1 MSSYNNRINTPKI
14 PNSQNQAK
22 IEQHLNNFQ
31 LNETNNNLQIG
42 SGPEL
47 KKNKNSYKSLI
58 IIIGVIIII
67 VIVTLILVFAL
78 RKKEDPRPIRPIN
91 PGEDIPSTII
101 SDIITTDII
110 DTTEN
115 IYFDE
120 NNMNY
125 TEAEKLIGLDSIKE
139 NRNILA
145 ETSNNINTLLSFY
158 NNTNLTNVNATI
170 KSDPDNLE
178 FLIDSNKSL
187 LEIVENDL
195 DLYISKYSSLSEQAN
210 ELSNDLS
217 EYINSI
223 PLNKFKEKNII
234 LTEQFEKNIRNL
246 ATVFISN
253 STMLRT
259 LNFDEL
265 KNQIEELNILY
276 NIFLNKTKEVSENLI
291 SSIKLIID
299 KVNFLI
305 IKINDGILEVNQII
319 GSIINE
325 TKIHEKLIE
334 IKNISIS
341 LRQEID
347 DILNEFDEKKLK
359 ISTIQE
365 EMEISNQYIE
375 EEKYIIGNITNLI
388 SKKKTNDDIKIPEL
402 FTLIEPST
410 KLTNNFMVQR
420 NLFES
425 ATQEQ
430 INNIEISVIETST
443 SLDLLFIMDVTGSME
458 PYIDKVKSDLI
469 NIIDGIIKESPGID
483 INLGFVGYRDYG
495 DIYENI
501 DFMKDHIQFKNII
514 KDIHASGGA
523 YNIYTDEDVSLGLE
537 LALKKSWKSR
547 AKLAVFIADA
557 PAHGK
562 KYGGWN
568 SYSYEPERRDLED
581 IIRDMI
587 KKDIAL
593 VCVKIKDSTDI
604 MYKIFGD
611 LYNENTLL
619 KNRFRIIDNNN
630 ISFTTF
636 VKDYAIQL
644 YYGLKINSDDC
655 LLSKQEAKEI
665 LKSQYGINIKKPDEN
680 LRFILGKC
688 SPVLLVPGLYAT
700 KLKVEFNCKGLLKEE
715 RDTTLKNIRLYCGN
729 EICEDETIKSE
740 EYPLLFSLMG
750 PFGILKSL
758 AGNHGACLGHIAT
771 YYQNEKECP
780 KVGEKNICHYS
791 KYVKVGFY
799 GGTTGTKKEGK
810 CGLEGTMNVV
820 QLWGPKTQSFI
831 SEHFANAANSFGTIT
846 KKLKDKNYKI
856 GFSFA
861 ALPNDYRRY
870 LSKNNF
876 AIEVFKSQIN
886 RLYSNTG
893 KPVVVVGHS
902 LGTLVTLTN
911 LIINKSDKEFMKK
924 IKKFIALAPP
934 FSGATKDL
942 DIFFHGMRDFDTNKT
957 KLPLFGAYL
966 MTKSFPVAMELRPKS
981 IAAKLF
987 LDPSYKELGD
997 ALRERLDLERIC
1009 SKYIC
1014 YKIDINKRNKKFD
1027 AIFKGYF
1034 PSLLDPEC
1042 GYENRIGGNEKTF
1055 NKKCLTNIYNVGEC
1069 PTIIAKS
1076 VNPQIEGYLNGSY
1089 CNKYEKEYFYQGEC
1103 DNKERNCLDEVF
1115 YSDKCPNVYSDENA
1129 VNTLIHDFNVNHKF
1143 WKYDEIDKNYFDDYE
1158 TIKSG
1163 IKKSMEYHNE
1173 IDKIKDLPVPPVDTE
1188 IVYASFY
1195 PTLSTLILNDNNFT
1209 EEGDSFYKGGDETV
1223 PTWSSLLTG
1232 LKWIYDIKKKNL
1244 TQKVKLVEYCSR
1256 LAKSG
1261 QYKYSP
1267 DKEQNFAAISCR
1279 CLNQTLNVY
1288 GNDDDI
1294 KKCSHA
1300 QMLQDENL
1308 FDYIYSVINDPKTTI
1323 NDNIDS
1329 KKEVVK
1335 KYNKK
1340 DFKNVEQKCND
1351 ELYDIL
1357 DTKK

>member
-1 MSSYNNRINTPKI
+1 MLSSNNRVNSPNIPKDQQNT
-14 PNSQNQAK
+14 QNQTK
-22 IEQHLNNFQ
+22 IEQNLNNFQ
-31 LNETNNNLQIG
+31 LNETSNNLQK
-42 SGPEL
+42 GPGWEL

-58 IIIGVIIII
+58 IIIGAII
-67 VIVTLILVFAL
+67 VIVIVIVILILVFAL
-78 RKKEDPRPIRPIN
+78 RKKESSRTIN
-91 PGEDIPSTII
+91 LDEAIPSTII

-115 IYFDE
+115 IYLDE

-139 NRNILA
+139 NRNILD
-145 ETSNNINTLLSFY
+145 ETSNNINILLSFY
-158 NNTNLTNVNATI
+158 NTNLTNVNATI
-170 KSDPDNLE
+170 NSDPENLE
-178 FLIDSNKSL
+178 FLIDTNESL
-187 LEIVENDL
+187 LEIAENDL

-223 PLNKFKEKNII
+223 PLNEFKDKNII

-305 IKINDGILEVNQII
+305 IKINDDIIEVNKII

-341 LRQEID
+341 LRQEVD
-347 DILNEFDEKKLK
+347 DVKSQFDEKRLK

-365 EMEISNQYIE
+365 EMEKSNQYIKE
-375 EEKYIIGNITNLI
+375 ESYIIGNITNLI
-388 SKKKTNDDIKIPEL
+388 SEKKTNDDIKIPEL
-402 FTLIEPST
+402 ITLIEPST
-410 KLTNNFMVQR
+410 KLTYNFMEQR

-430 INNIEISVIETST
+430 INNFEISVIETST

-469 NIIDGIIKESPGID
+469 NIINGIIKESPGID

-501 DFMKDHIQFKNII
+501 DFMKDHAQFKNII

-523 YNIYTDEDVSLGLE
+523 YNIHTDEDVALGLE
-537 LALKKSWKSR
+537 MALEKSWKSR

-568 SYSYEPERRDLED
+568 SYSYEPERRALED
-581 IIRDMI
+581 IIGDMI

-593 VCVKIKDSTDI
+593 ICVKIKDSTDK

-611 LYNENTLL
+611 LYNENYLL
-619 KNRFRIIDNNN
+619 KNKFTIIDNND

-636 VKDYAIQL
+636 VKDYATQL
-644 YYGLKINSDDC
+644 YYGQKINSDDC
-655 LLSKQEAKEI
+655 LLSIKEAKEI
-665 LKSQYGINIKKPDEN
+665 LKSQYGINNKKPDEN

-700 KLKVEFNCKGLLKEE
+700 KLMVEFNCRGLAKEE
-715 RDTTLKNIRLYCGN
+715 RDTTLKNIRLYCDTK
-729 EICEDETIKSE
+729 ICEDENKKSE
-740 EYPLLFSLMG
+740 EYPLLFSLLG
-750 PFGILKSL
+750 PFGILKFL
-758 AGNHGACLGHIAT
+758 DGDHGACLGHIAT

-780 KVGEKNICHYS
+780 KVGDKNICHYS

-799 GGTTGTKKEGK
+799 GGTTRTKKKSK
-810 CGLEGTMNVV
+810 CGLEGTMNVA
-820 QLWGPKTQSFI
+820 QLSGPMSGAFI
-831 SEHFANAANSFGTIT
+831 SEHFANAADSFGTIT
-846 KKLKDKNYKI
+846 KKLKEKNYKI

-870 LSKNNF
+870 LSTNNF

-893 KPVVVVGHS
+893 KPVVIVGHS

-911 LIINKSDKEFMKK
+911 LILNKSDKEFMKK

-934 FSGATKDL
+934 FSGATKDI
-942 DIFFHGMRDFDTNKT
+942 DIFFHGMRDFDNDFT
-957 KLPLFGAYL
+957 KIPLFGSYL
-966 MTKSFPVAMELRPKS
+966 MVKSFPVAMELRPKS

-997 ALRERLDLERIC
+997 AIRERLELERLC
-1009 SKYIC
+1009 SKSFC
-1014 YKIDINKRNKKFD
+1014 YEIDIKRRNKKFD
-1027 AIFKGYF
+1027 EIFKGYF
-1034 PSLLDPEC
+1034 PNLLDPEC
-1042 GYENRIGGNEKTF
+1042 GNEYKIGGNEKTF
-1055 NKKCLTNIYNVGEC
+1055 NRKCLTNIYNVGEC
-1069 PTIIAKS
+1069 PTIITKS
-1076 VNPQIEGYLNGSY
+1076 VNPQIEKYLDDLY
-1089 CNKYEKEYFYQGEC
+1089 CNKYGKEYFYQG
-1103 DNKERNCLDEVF
+1103 DIKE
-1115 YSDKCPNVYSDENA
+1115 NV
-1129 VNTLIHDFNVNHKF
+1129 I
-1143 WKYDEIDKNYFDDYE
+1143 
-1158 TIKSG
+1158 
-1163 IKKSMEYHNE
+1163 IKK
-1173 IDKIKDLPVPPVDTE
+1173 E
-1188 IVYASFY
+1188 IV
-1195 PTLSTLILNDNNFT
+1195 
-1209 EEGDSFYKGGDETV
+1209 
-1223 PTWSSLLTG
+1223 
-1232 LKWIYDIKKKNL
+1232 
-1244 TQKVKLVEYCSR
+1244 
-1256 LAKSG
+1256 
-1261 QYKYSP
+1261 
-1267 DKEQNFAAISCR
+1267 
-1279 CLNQTLNVY
+1279 
-1288 GNDDDI
+1288 
-1294 KKCSHA
+1294 
-1300 QMLQDENL
+1300 
-1308 FDYIYSVINDPKTTI
+1308 
-1323 NDNIDS
+1323 
-1329 KKEVVK
+1329 
-1335 KYNKK
+1335 
-1340 DFKNVEQKCND
+1340 
-1351 ELYDIL
+1351 
-1357 DTKK
+1357 